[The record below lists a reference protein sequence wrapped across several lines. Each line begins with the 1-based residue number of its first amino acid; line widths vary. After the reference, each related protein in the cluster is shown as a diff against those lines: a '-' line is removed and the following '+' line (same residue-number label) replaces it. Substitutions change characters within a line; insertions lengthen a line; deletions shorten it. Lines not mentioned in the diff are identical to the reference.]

1 MKFVNANK
9 LHRKSR
15 VWGTRQLWQMG
26 SGTLRAVIPLKPK
39 NGLNGHP
46 AFVAS
51 SAKARGAVGFPKKM
65 SAKSAISA
73 ISPLV
78 GG

>member
-39 NGLNGHP
+39 NGLNGAP
-46 AFVAS
+46 SVCCEFGKS
-51 SAKARGAVGFPKKM
+51 SRGSWFPQKNER
-65 SAKSAISA
+65 
-73 ISPLV
+73 
-78 GG
+78 